1 MKLELCQPVSVVQ
14 AAEGE
19 APSRTIMGLAV
30 PWNVTAYASTGPVRF
45 LPGSI
50 PTDGKAPKLI
60 RNHDLADPIGIVT
73 ERIETEDG
81 ILFSARIS
89 ETATGN
95 EALTLAADGVLD
107 AVSVGVDVL
116 EHEYDGNVM
125 VVKSSRWRE
134 LSMVTFGA
142 FDEAVITTV
151 AAEADSTELDS
162 DTEPT
167 EPTEP
172 TENPSEKEDTEVSEA
187 TTQTAP
193 IVVSA
198 APAYTKP
205 RVTAAQYLTAM
216 IAGQP
221 LPEVRAADNLLVDI
235 PGMLPEP
242 LLGDLW
248 TTQYSQRPLIDAV
261 GTRALPAGGDVFNRR
276 YIATHTSVAQQVN
289 ELDSLSSTALVV
301 NKQLFTKKTFGGY
314 VNISSQAGD
323 WSEPALVQ
331 ALVNDMIRQYARAT
345 ETYVVSQ
352 MNLAST
358 TATNTIASWTDG
370 DDVIEALYDG
380 AAEMFAN
387 TGAMPTHLIVH
398 SDVWA
403 DLGQAKTATND
414 YIFPYLNP
422 SNTAGQFNGAA
433 VMSGN
438 PLGLSLIVS
447 NDVASGVGYLLYGP
461 ALEVYEDR
469 SRTGGIRVENPAT
482 ASATLGL
489 WGYIA
494 ADIIG
499 YAAPATSDYVLNLT

>member
-1 MKLELCQPVSVVQ
+1 MKLELCQPVQVVA

-73 ERIETEDG
+73 ERVATDDG

-142 FDEAVITTV
+142 FEEAVITTV
-151 AAEADSTELDS
+151 AAEADTELDS
-162 DTEPT
+162 DTPDPDNPET
-167 EPTEP
+167 ETQP
-172 TENPSEKEDTEVSEA
+172 EKEDTEVSEA
-187 TTQTAP
+187 TIPTAP
-193 IVVSA
+193 LAVSA
-198 APAYTKP
+198 APAITRP
-205 RVTAAQYLTAM
+205 RVTAGEYLSAM
-216 IAGQP
+216 ITGKP
-221 LPEVRAADNLLVDI
+221 LPEVRAADNVLSDV
-235 PGMLPEP
+235 PGLLPEP
-242 LLGDLW
+242 LLGDVW
-248 TTQYSQRPLIDAV
+248 DTQYSRRPLIDAV
-261 GTRALPAGGDVFNRR
+261 GTRALPQTGEIFYRR
-276 YIATHTSVAQQVN
+276 YISQHTAVGVQVN
-289 ELDSLSSTALVV
+289 ENTNLTSQAYQVARQQFEKVTY
-301 NKQLFTKKTFGGY
+301 GGF
-314 VNISSQAGD
+314 VDVSSQSGD
-323 WSEPALVQ
+323 WSDPALLQ
-331 ALVNDMIRQYARAT
+331 ALVNDMIRQYAIAT
-345 ETYVVSQ
+345 ETYVVTQ
-352 MNLAST
+352 MTAAAT
-358 TATNTIASWTDG
+358 TATDTIADWTDG
-370 DDVIEALYDG
+370 DDVIAALYAG
-380 AAEMFAN
+380 AAEMFGA

-398 SDVWA
+398 SDVWG
-403 DLGQAKTATND
+403 DLGQSKTAGGA

-422 SNTAGQFNGAA
+422 SNAAGQMNGAA
-433 VMSGN
+433 VMTGN
-438 PLGLSLIVS
+438 PLGLSLVVS
-447 NDVASGVGYLLYGP
+447 NDAGSGNGHLLYGP

-482 ASATLGL
+482 ASATIGL

-494 ADIIG
+494 ADVIG
-499 YAAPATSDYVLNLT
+499 YAAPATSNYVLGLV

>member
-1 MKLELCQPVSVVQ
+1 MKLELCQPVQVVA

-73 ERIETEDG
+73 ERVATDDG

-89 ETATGN
+89 DTTTGN

-142 FDEAVITTV
+142 FEEAVITTV
-151 AAEADSTELDS
+151 AAEADPELDS
-162 DTEPT
+162 DNPDPDNPETETQP
-167 EPTEP
+167 
-172 TENPSEKEDTEVSEA
+172 EKEDTPVSEN
-187 TTQTAP
+187 TIPTAP

-198 APAYTKP
+198 APATTRP
-205 RVTAAQYLTAM
+205 RVTAGEYVSAM
-216 IAGQP
+216 IMGRP
-221 LPEVRAADNLLVDI
+221 LPHVAAADNVLSDV
-235 PGMLPEP
+235 PGLLPEP
-242 LLGDLW
+242 LLGDIW
-248 TTQYSQRPLIDAV
+248 DTQYARRPLIDAV
-261 GTRALPAGGDVFNRR
+261 GTRALPAAGESFNRR
-276 YIATHTSVAQQVN
+276 YIDTHTSVAVQSA
-289 ELDSLSSTALVV
+289 EFDSLSSTAFAVA
-301 NKQLFTKKTFGGY
+301 KQQFDKKTFGGY
-314 VNISSQAGD
+314 VNVSSQSGD

-331 ALVNDMIRQYARAT
+331 AIINDMIRQYAIAT
-345 ETYVVSQ
+345 ESYVVGQ
-352 MNLAST
+352 MTGAAT
-358 TATNTIASWTDG
+358 TATDTIADWTDG
-370 DDVIEALYDG
+370 DDVIAALYAG
-380 AAEMFAN
+380 AAEMFGA
-387 TGAMPTHLIVH
+387 TGAMPTHLVVH
-398 SDVWA
+398 SDVWG
-403 DLGQAKTATND
+403 DLGQSKTAGGV

-422 SNTAGQFNGAA
+422 SNAAGQMGGAA
-433 VMSGN
+433 VMTGN
-438 PLGLSLIVS
+438 PLGLSLVVS
-447 NDVASGVGYLLYGP
+447 NDAGSGNGYLLYGP

-482 ASATLGL
+482 ASATIGL

-494 ADIIG
+494 ADVVG
-499 YAAPATSDYVLNLT
+499 YAAPATSNYVLSLV

>member
-1 MKLELCQPVSVVQ
+1 MKLELCQPVQVVA

-73 ERIETEDG
+73 ERVATDDG

-116 EHEYDGNVM
+116 DHEYDGNVM

-142 FDEAVITTV
+142 FEEAVITTV
-151 AAEADSTELDS
+151 AAEADPELDS
-162 DTEPT
+162 DTEPD
-167 EPTEP
+167 PD
-172 TENPSEKEDTEVSEA
+172 NPETQPEKEDTEVSEA
-187 TTQTAP
+187 TIPTAP
-193 IVVSA
+193 LAVSA

-205 RVTAAQYLTAM
+205 RVTAGEYLSAM
-216 IAGQP
+216 ITGKP
-221 LPEVRAADNLLVDI
+221 LPEVRAADNVLSDI
-235 PGMLPEP
+235 PGLLPEP
-242 LLGDLW
+242 LAGDLW
-248 TTQYSQRPLIDAV
+248 TTQYAARPLIDAV
-261 GTRALPAGGDVFNRR
+261 GTRTLPNAAIFYRR
-276 YIATHTSVAQQVN
+276 YIATHTSVAEQAL
-289 ELDSLSSTALVV
+289 EFDPLSSTAMVV
-301 NKQLFTKKTFGGY
+301 NKQQFDTKTFGGY
-314 VNISSQAGD
+314 VNVSSQAGD

-345 ETYVVSQ
+345 ETYVVTQ
-352 MNLAST
+352 MTAAAT
-358 TATNTIASWTDG
+358 TATDTIADWTDG
-370 DDVIEALYDG
+370 DDVIAALYAG
-380 AAEMFAN
+380 AAEMFAA

-398 SDVWA
+398 SDVWG
-403 DLGQAKTATND
+403 DLGQSKTAGGA

-422 SNTAGQFNGAA
+422 SNAAGQMNGAA
-433 VMSGN
+433 VMTGN
-438 PLGLSLIVS
+438 PLGLSLVVS
-447 NDVASGVGYLLYGP
+447 NDAGSGNGYLLYGP

-469 SRTGGIRVENPAT
+469 SRTGGIRIENPAT
-482 ASATLGL
+482 ASASIGL

-494 ADIIG
+494 ADVIG
-499 YAAPATSDYVLNLT
+499 YAAPATSNYVLGLV

>member
-1 MKLELCQPVSVVQ
+1 MKLELCQPVQVVA

-73 ERIETEDG
+73 ERVATDDG

-89 ETATGN
+89 DTATGN

-142 FDEAVITTV
+142 FEEAVITTV
-151 AAEADSTELDS
+151 AAEADPELDS
-162 DTEPT
+162 DNPDPDNPETETQP
-167 EPTEP
+167 
-172 TENPSEKEDTEVSEA
+172 EKEDTEVSEA
-187 TTQTAP
+187 TIPTAP
-193 IVVSA
+193 LAVSA

-205 RVTAAQYLTAM
+205 RVTAGEYISAMLT
-216 IAGQP
+216 GRP
-221 LPEVRAADNLLVDI
+221 LPEVRAADNELAQI
-235 PGMLPEP
+235 PGLLPEP
-242 LLGDLW
+242 LTGDLW
-248 TTQYSQRPLIDAV
+248 TTQYAQRPLIDAV
-261 GTRALPAGGDVFNRR
+261 GTRALPQSGESFFRR
-276 YIATHTSVAQQVN
+276 YIQQHSGVAQQMAEFDPLQSANFIV
-289 ELDSLSSTALVV
+289 A
-301 NKQLFTKKTFGGY
+301 KQQFDKKTFGGY
-314 VNISSQAGD
+314 LNTSSQSGD

-331 ALVNDMIRQYARAT
+331 ALINDMIRQYAIAT
-345 ETYVVSQ
+345 ETYVVTQ
-352 MNLAST
+352 M
-358 TATNTIASWTDG
+358 TAAATSATDTIADWTDG
-370 DDVIEALYDG
+370 DDVIAALYAG
-380 AAEMFAN
+380 AAEMFGT

-398 SDVWA
+398 SDVWGE
-403 DLGQAKTATND
+403 LGQSKTAGGA

-422 SNTAGQFNGAA
+422 SNAAGQMNGAA
-433 VMSGN
+433 VMTGN
-438 PLGLSLIVS
+438 PLGLSLVVS
-447 NDVASGVGYLLYGP
+447 NDVGSGNGYLLYGP

-482 ASATLGL
+482 ASATIGV
-489 WGYIA
+489 WGYLA

-499 YAAPATSDYVLNLT
+499 FVPPSTSNYVLLLN

>member
-1 MKLELCQPVSVVQ
+1 MKLELCQPVQVVA

-73 ERIETEDG
+73 ERVATDDG

-116 EHEYDGNVM
+116 DHEYDGNVM

-142 FDEAVITTV
+142 FEEAVITTV
-151 AAEADSTELDS
+151 AAEADPELDS
-162 DTEPT
+162 DTEPDPDNPET
-167 EPTEP
+167 ETQP
-172 TENPSEKEDTEVSEA
+172 EKEDTEVSEA
-187 TTQTAP
+187 TIPTAP
-193 IVVSA
+193 LAVSA

-205 RVTAAQYLTAM
+205 RVTAGEYLSAM
-216 IAGQP
+216 ITGKP
-221 LPEVRAADNLLVDI
+221 LPEVRAADNVLNDI
-235 PGMLPEP
+235 PGLLPEP
-242 LLGDLW
+242 LLGDVW
-248 TTQYSQRPLIDAV
+248 DTQYAQRPLIDAV
-261 GTRALPAGGDVFNRR
+261 GTRALPQAGESFNRR
-276 YIATHTSVAQQVN
+276 YIATHTSVAQQALEN
-289 ELDSLSSTALVV
+289 DPLSSTAMVV
-301 NKQLFTKKTFGGY
+301 AKQQFDKKTFGGY
-314 VNISSQAGD
+314 VNVSSQSGD

-345 ETYVVSQ
+345 ETYVVTQ
-352 MNLAST
+352 MTAAAT
-358 TATNTIASWTDG
+358 TATDTIADWTDG
-370 DDVIEALYDG
+370 DDVIAALYAG
-380 AAEMFAN
+380 AAEMFGA

-398 SDVWA
+398 SDVWG
-403 DLGQAKTATND
+403 DLGQSKTAGGA

-422 SNTAGQFNGAA
+422 SNAAGQMNGAA
-433 VMSGN
+433 VMTGN
-438 PLGLSLIVS
+438 PLGLSLVVS
-447 NDVASGVGYLLYGP
+447 NDAGSGNGYLLYGP

-482 ASATLGL
+482 ASATIGL

-494 ADIIG
+494 ADVIG
-499 YAAPATSDYVLNLT
+499 YAAPATSNYVLGLV